1 MARIRLVYLA
11 MALVGLLVAGCLQP
25 ARTPVIL
32 DTDIGS
38 DIDDALCL
46 AYLLAHPR
54 CDLAGI
60 ATVSGEPGRRAA
72 IASALCRAAG
82 KDVPINAGSPRPLLT
97 DQRQPHAPQ
106 ADALAV
112 DGRVRWPHRTD
123 FPPGT
128 AVEFLR
134 RTIREDPGNLTLLA
148 IGPLTNLGL
157 LFRIDPEVPSLLK
170 RIVLMCGS
178 FLGTASRHGGAEWN
192 AGCDP
197 HAAAIVYG
205 ARAREHRSVG
215 LDVTMQ
221 VAVGAD
227 EARRRFQRGLL
238 RPVLD
243 LAEVW
248 FRRADRVVFHDP
260 LAAASIFEAGVC
272 RFERGTVGVE
282 LADPSRAG
290 RTSWARAADGP
301 HEVAVEVDPARFLEA
316 YFGTFA

>member
-1 MARIRLVYLA
+1 MERIL
-11 MALVGLLVAGCLQP
+11 
-25 ARTPVIL
+25 L

-46 AYLLAHPR
+46 AYLLCRPG

-60 ATVSGEPGRRAA
+60 TTVSGEPVRRAA

-82 KDVPINAGSPRPLLT
+82 KDVPIHAGSPLPLLAE
-97 DQRQPHAPQ
+97 QRQPRAPQ

-112 DGRVRWPHRTD
+112 DGRVRWPHQAE

-157 LFRIDPEVPSLLK
+157 LFRIDPEIPSLLK
-170 RIVLMCGS
+170 RLVLMCGS
-178 FLGTASRHGGAEWN
+178 FLGTPSRHGGAEWN
-192 AGCDP
+192 ALCDP
-197 HAAAIVYG
+197 HAASIVY
-205 ARAREHRSVG
+205 AAQVREHRSVG
-215 LDVTMQ
+215 LDVTTQ
-221 VAVGAD
+221 VSIAAD
-227 EARRRFQRGLL
+227 EARRRFQRGPL

-248 FRRADRVVFHDP
+248 FRGADHIVFHDP
-260 LAAASIFEAGVC
+260 LAAVSIFEPAVC
-272 RFERGTVGVE
+272 RFEQGTVGVE
-282 LADPSRAG
+282 LDVEKEPG
-290 RTSWARAADGP
+290 RTSWAQASDGP
-301 HEVAVEVDPARFLEA
+301 HEVAVAVDPPRFLEA
-316 YFGTFA
+316 FFEVFDAADNAP

>member
-1 MARIRLVYLA
+1 VTGSTERIL
-11 MALVGLLVAGCLQP
+11 
-25 ARTPVIL
+25 L

-46 AYLLAHPR
+46 AYLLARHG
-54 CDLAGI
+54 CELAGI
-60 ATVSGEPGRRAA
+60 TTVSGEPGRRAA

-82 KDVPINAGSPRPLLT
+82 KDVPIHAGSPLPLLVE
-97 DQRQPHAPQ
+97 QHQPRAPQ

-112 DGRVRWPHRTD
+112 DGRVRWPHRTE

-157 LFRIDPEVPSLLK
+157 LFRIDPEIPFLLK
-170 RIVLMCGS
+170 RLVLMCGS
-178 FLGTASRHGGAEWN
+178 FLGTPSRHGGAEWN
-192 AGCDP
+192 ALCDP
-197 HAAAIVYG
+197 HAASIVYST
-205 ARAREHRSVG
+205 RVHEHRSVG

-221 VAVGAD
+221 VSLDAN

-248 FRRADRVVFHDP
+248 FRGADRIVFHDP
-260 LAAASIFEAGVC
+260 LAAVSIFEPGVC
-272 RFERGTVGVE
+272 RFDRGTVRVGIAGSAE
-282 LADPSRAG
+282 PG
-290 RTSWARAADGP
+290 RTSWAPSAGGP
-301 HEVAVEVDPARFLEA
+301 HEVAVAVDPQRFLEA
-316 YFGTFA
+316 FFGAFDVECSTP

>member
-1 MARIRLVYLA
+1 VTGSTERIL
-11 MALVGLLVAGCLQP
+11 
-25 ARTPVIL
+25 L

-46 AYLLAHPR
+46 AYLLARHG
-54 CDLAGI
+54 CELAGI
-60 ATVSGEPGRRAA
+60 TTVSGEPGRRAA

-82 KDVPINAGSPRPLLT
+82 KDVPIHAGSPLPLLVE
-97 DQRQPHAPQ
+97 QHQPRAPQ

-112 DGRVRWPHRTD
+112 DGRVRWPHRTE

-157 LFRIDPEVPSLLK
+157 LFRIDPEIPSLLK
-170 RIVLMCGS
+170 RLVMMCGS
-178 FLGTASRHGGAEWN
+178 FLGTPSRHGGAEWN
-192 AGCDP
+192 ALCDP
-197 HAAAIVYG
+197 HAASIVY
-205 ARAREHRSVG
+205 ATQVREHRSVG

-221 VAVGAD
+221 VSIDAN
-227 EARRRFQRGLL
+227 EARSRFQRGLL

-248 FRRADRVVFHDP
+248 FRGADRVVFHDP
-260 LAAASIFEAGVC
+260 LAAVSIFEPGVC
-272 RFERGTVGVE
+272 RFDRGTVGVE
-282 LADPSRAG
+282 IAGGTEPG
-290 RTSWARAADGP
+290 RTFWTPAANGP
-301 HEVAVEVDPARFLEA
+301 HEVAVTVDPPWFLRA
-316 YFGTFA
+316 FFGAFDVVENAT

>member
-1 MARIRLVYLA
+1 MATPAERIL
-11 MALVGLLVAGCLQP
+11 
-25 ARTPVIL
+25 L

-60 ATVSGEPGRRAA
+60 ATVSGEPMRRAA

-82 KDVPINAGSPRPLLT
+82 KDVPIHAGSPRPLLT

-112 DGRVRWPHRTD
+112 DGRIRWPHRTD

-134 RTIREDPGNLTLLA
+134 RAIREDPGNLTLLA

-170 RIVLMCGS
+170 RLVLMCGS
-178 FLGTASRHGGAEWN
+178 FLGTPSRHGGAEWN
-192 AGCDP
+192 ARCDP

-260 LAAASIFEAGVC
+260 LAAVSIFAPDVC
-272 RFERGTVGVE
+272 RFARGTVGVD
-282 LADPSRAG
+282 LGDPEATG
-290 RTSWARAADGP
+290 RTSWAPAADGP
-301 HEVAVEVDPARFLEA
+301 HEVAVAVDPPRFLETF
-316 YFGTFA
+316 FGTFD

>member
-1 MARIRLVYLA
+1 MERIL
-11 MALVGLLVAGCLQP
+11 
-25 ARTPVIL
+25 L

-46 AYLLAHPR
+46 AYLLCRPG

-60 ATVSGEPGRRAA
+60 TTVSGEPVRRAA

-82 KDVPINAGSPRPLLT
+82 KDVPIHAGSPLPLLVE
-97 DQRQPHAPQ
+97 QRQPRAPQ

-112 DGRVRWPHRTD
+112 DGRVRWPHQAE

-157 LFRIDPEVPSLLK
+157 LFRIDPEIPSLVK
-170 RIVLMCGS
+170 RLVLMCGS
-178 FLGTASRHGGAEWN
+178 FLGTPSRHGGAEWN
-192 AGCDP
+192 ALCDP
-197 HAAAIVYG
+197 HAASLVYSV
-205 ARAREHRSVG
+205 RVREHRSVG
-215 LDVTMQ
+215 LDVTTQ
-221 VAVGAD
+221 VSIAAD
-227 EARRRFQRGLL
+227 EARRRFQRGPL

-248 FRRADRVVFHDP
+248 FRGADRIVFHDP
-260 LAAASIFEAGVC
+260 LAAVSIFEPAVC
-272 RFERGTVGVE
+272 RFEQGTVGVE
-282 LADPSRAG
+282 LDVEKEPG
-290 RTSWARAADGP
+290 RTSWAQASDGP
-301 HEVAVEVDPARFLEA
+301 HEVAVAVDLPRFLEA
-316 YFGTFA
+316 FFGVFAVADNAS